1 MLNFR
6 NLLGQ
11 LSNFD
16 FSKLFNKNPPV
27 TGKNQQ
33 ERFLKTYFM
42 IKLELIFIVCSFFQN
57 AFNRL
62 VLLGMLGVN
71 SFTTFSQTPDPY
83 VGTFKAEQADIVLNI
98 LQRNNRYEGVFTA
111 DGKQYNCVATRVVA
125 GISGTYTDNGQAIE
139 FSLGKL
145 LGEYFVTTQ
154 GVNIPM
160 KRTSV
165 TPSFSNSSATNPPS
179 GATQPAQANVPTTS
193 KSSGKMYTS
202 ASGYSFNGPAGWNLQ
217 GQQNDGFVFIRTGQ
231 QTILSVTP
239 HAYSG
244 IEAISNDLFDQN
256 DAASN
261 THLKVRKERYGSNG
275 VLAVFEGTMQG
286 TPVVITTISLL
297 SPHGG
302 GVNFST
308 IAPRTEQSNEFL
320 QLLKSMAASVTFS
333 KPQSSP
339 AAEQWRNRLNGKQLL
354 YLYTGSGYSEK
365 KTFDLCSNGTF
376 ISGGDT
382 SASSSGGFGG
392 DFSAVTQGGGS
403 GTWRT
408 GVESGQVVLIFTFR
422 NGSTSRFSLATAP
435 NGTSV
440 LLNGK
445 KYFVQAS
452 PSCR

>member
-1 MLNFR
+1 
-6 NLLGQ
+6 
-11 LSNFD
+11 
-16 FSKLFNKNPPV
+16 
-27 TGKNQQ
+27 
-33 ERFLKTYFM
+33 M
-42 IKLELIFIVCSFFQN
+42 IKISLISSTCS
-57 AFNRL
+57 AFWSTFKRL
-62 VLLGMLGVN
+62 LLLCIFGIIP
-71 SFTTFSQTPDPY
+71 FCTFSQTPDPY

-98 LQRNNRYEGVFTA
+98 TQRNNRYEGIFTA
-111 DGKQYNCVATRVVA
+111 EGKQYNCIATRVVA
-125 GISGTYTDNGQAIE
+125 GVSGTYTDNGQAIE

-145 LGEYFVTTQ
+145 LGEYFITTQ
-154 GVNIPM
+154 GVNISM
-160 KRTSV
+160 KRTSI
-165 TPSFSNSSATNPPS
+165 TPSFSNSAITNPPTNS
-179 GATQPAQANVPTTS
+179 TQSAQTTVPSAS

-202 ASGYSFNGPAGWNLQ
+202 ASGFSFNGPTGWNLQ
-217 GQQNDGFVFIRTGQ
+217 GQQNDGFVFMRTAQ

-239 HAYSG
+239 HAYSS

-286 TPVVITTISLL
+286 TPVVITTLSLL
-297 SPHGG
+297 SPYGG
-302 GVNFST
+302 GVSFST
-308 IAPRTEQSNEFL
+308 ITPRTEYSNEFL
-320 QLLKSMAASVTFS
+320 QILKSMAASALFN

-408 GVESGQVVLIFTFR
+408 GSEGGQVVLIFTFR
-422 NGSTSRFSLATAP
+422 NGSTSWFSLATAP

>member
-1 MLNFR
+1 MI
-6 NLLGQ
+6 Q
-11 LSNFD
+11 SESISVV
-16 FSKLFNKNPPV
+16 FSF
-27 TGKNQQ
+27 
-33 ERFLKTYFM
+33 
-42 IKLELIFIVCSFFQN
+42 SQN
-57 AFNRL
+57 ALSRL
-62 VLLGMLGVN
+62 LLLLFWGIIH
-71 SFTTFSQTPDPY
+71 FTTFSQNPDPY

-98 LQRNNRYEGVFTA
+98 TQRNNRYEGIFTA
-111 DGKQYNCVATRVVA
+111 EGKQYNCVATRVVA
-125 GISGTYTDNGQAIE
+125 GVSGTYSDNGQSIE

-145 LGEYFVTTQ
+145 LGEYFITTQ

-165 TPSFSNSSATNPPS
+165 TPSFSGASAATPSNGATSSAPVQATVPS
-179 GATQPAQANVPTTS
+179 AS

-202 ASGYSFNGPAGWNLQ
+202 TSGYSFNGPNGWNLQ
-217 GQQNDGFVFIRTGQ
+217 GQQNDGFVFSRTGQ
-231 QTILSVTP
+231 QTIMTVTP
-239 HAYSG
+239 HVYSS

-286 TPVVITTISLL
+286 SPVVITTISLL

-302 GVNFST
+302 GVSFST
-308 IAPRTEQSNEFL
+308 IAPRTEYNNEFL
-320 QLLKSMAASVTFS
+320 QLLKSMAASAAFS

-408 GVESGQVVLIFTFR
+408 GSEGGQVVLIFTFR
-422 NGSTSRFSLATAP
+422 NGSKSRFSLAAAP

>member
-1 MLNFR
+1 
-6 NLLGQ
+6 
-11 LSNFD
+11 
-16 FSKLFNKNPPV
+16 
-27 TGKNQQ
+27 
-33 ERFLKTYFM
+33 M
-42 IKLELIFIVCSFFQN
+42 IKLPLISSTYS
-57 AFNRL
+57 AFRSTFNPL
-62 VLLGMLGVN
+62 MLLPLFGIMP
-71 SFTTFSQTPDPY
+71 FCTFSQTPDPY

-98 LQRNNRYEGVFTA
+98 MQRNNRYEGIFTA
-111 DGKQYNCVATRVVA
+111 EGKQYNCVATRVVA
-125 GISGTYTDNGQAIE
+125 GVSGTYTDNGQAIE

-145 LGEYFVTTQ
+145 LGEYFITTQ

-160 KRTSV
+160 KRTSI
-165 TPSFSNSSATNPPS
+165 TPSFSNLATTNPPAGS
-179 GATQPAQANVPTTS
+179 TQSASAQTTVPSAS

-202 ASGYSFNGPAGWNLQ
+202 ASGYSFNGPTGWNLQ
-217 GQQNDGFVFIRTGQ
+217 GQQNDGFVFVRTGQ
-231 QTILSVTP
+231 QTMLSVTP
-239 HAYSG
+239 HAYSS
-244 IEAISNDLFDQN
+244 IEAISNDMFDQN

-261 THLKVRKERYGSNG
+261 TYLKVRKERYGSNG
-275 VLAVFEGTMQG
+275 VLAIFEGTMQG
-286 TPVVITTISLL
+286 TPVVITTLSLL

-302 GVNFST
+302 GVSFST
-308 IAPRTEQSNEFL
+308 IAPRTEHSNEFL
-320 QLLKSMAASVTFS
+320 QILKSMAASAAFS

-408 GVESGQVVLIFTFR
+408 GSEGGQVVLIFTFR
-422 NGSTSRFSLATAP
+422 NGSTSRFSLAAAP

>member
-1 MLNFR
+1 MMQSTLTSRTCSAFR
-6 NLLGQ
+6 STFNCLLL
-11 LSNFD
+11 LSLFGSFPF
-16 FSKLFNKNPPV
+16 FS
-27 TGKNQQ
+27 
-33 ERFLKTYFM
+33 
-42 IKLELIFIVCSFFQN
+42 
-57 AFNRL
+57 
-62 VLLGMLGVN
+62 
-71 SFTTFSQTPDPY
+71 FSQTPDPY

-98 LQRNNRYEGVFTA
+98 TQRNNRYEGVFIA
-111 DGKQYNCVATRVVA
+111 EGKQYNCAATRAVA
-125 GISGTYTDNGQAIE
+125 GVSGTYSDNGQAIE

-145 LGEYFVTTQ
+145 LGEYFITTQ
-154 GVNIPM
+154 GVTIPM

-165 TPSFSNSSATNPPS
+165 TPSFSNSATTNPAVSSNPS
-179 GATQPAQANVPTTS
+179 AQTTVPSTS

-202 ASGYSFNGPAGWNLQ
+202 ASGYSFNGPNGWNLQ
-217 GQQNDGFVFIRTGQ
+217 SQQNDGFVFMRTGQ
-231 QTILSVTP
+231 QTIMTVTP
-239 HAYSG
+239 HVYSS
-244 IEAISNDLFDQN
+244 IEAISNDMFDQN

-275 VLAVFEGTMQG
+275 VLAIFEGTMQG
-286 TPVVITTISLL
+286 TPVVITTLSLL

-308 IAPRTEQSNEFL
+308 IAPRTEHSNEFL
-320 QLLKSMAASVTFS
+320 QLLKSMAASAAFS

-376 ISGGDT
+376 LSGGDT
-382 SASSSGGFGG
+382 SANSSGGFGG

-408 GVESGQVVLIFTFR
+408 GSEGGQVVLIFTFR
-422 NGSTSRFSLATAP
+422 NGSTSRFSLAAAP

>member
-1 MLNFR
+1 
-6 NLLGQ
+6 
-11 LSNFD
+11 
-16 FSKLFNKNPPV
+16 
-27 TGKNQQ
+27 
-33 ERFLKTYFM
+33 M
-42 IKLELIFIVCSFFQN
+42 IKISLISSTCS
-57 AFNRL
+57 AFWSTFKRL
-62 VLLGMLGVN
+62 LLLCIFGIIP
-71 SFTTFSQTPDPY
+71 FCTFSQTPDPY

-98 LQRNNRYEGVFTA
+98 TQRNNRYEGIFTA
-111 DGKQYNCVATRVVA
+111 EGKQYNCIATRVVA
-125 GISGTYTDNGQAIE
+125 GVSGTYTDNGQAIE

-145 LGEYFVTTQ
+145 LGEYFITTQ
-154 GVNIPM
+154 GVNISM
-160 KRTSV
+160 KRTSI
-165 TPSFSNSSATNPPS
+165 TPSFSNSAITNPPTNS
-179 GATQPAQANVPTTS
+179 TQSAQTTVPSAS
-193 KSSGKMYTS
+193 KSSGKMYIS
-202 ASGYSFNGPAGWNLQ
+202 ASGFSFNGSTGWNLQ
-217 GQQNDGFVFIRTGQ
+217 GQQNDGFVFMRTAQ

-239 HAYSG
+239 HAYSS

-286 TPVVITTISLL
+286 TPVVITTLSLL
-297 SPHGG
+297 SPYGG
-302 GVNFST
+302 GVSFST
-308 IAPRTEQSNEFL
+308 ITPRTEYSNEFL
-320 QLLKSMAASVTFS
+320 QILKSMAASALFN

-408 GVESGQVVLIFTFR
+408 GSEGGQVVLIFTFR

>member
-1 MLNFR
+1 
-6 NLLGQ
+6 
-11 LSNFD
+11 
-16 FSKLFNKNPPV
+16 
-27 TGKNQQ
+27 
-33 ERFLKTYFM
+33 M
-42 IKLELIFIVCSFFQN
+42 IKLPLISITCSAFQNEFKYLLFFSFLEIISFF
-57 AFNRL
+57 
-62 VLLGMLGVN
+62 
-71 SFTTFSQTPDPY
+71 SFSQTPDPY

-98 LQRNNRYEGVFTA
+98 MQRNNRYEGIFTA
-111 DGKQYNCVATRVVA
+111 EGKQYNCVATRVVA
-125 GISGTYTDNGQAIE
+125 GVSGTYTDNGQAIE

-145 LGEYFVTTQ
+145 LGEYFITTQ

-165 TPSFSNSSATNPPS
+165 IPSFSNTATTNPPTNS
-179 GATQPAQANVPTTS
+179 TQSAQTTVPSAS

-217 GQQNDGFVFIRTGQ
+217 GQQNDGFVFVRTGQ
-231 QTILSVTP
+231 QTMLSVTP
-239 HAYSG
+239 HAYSS

-275 VLAVFEGTMQG
+275 VLAIFEGTMQG
-286 TPVVITTISLL
+286 TPVVISTLSLL

-302 GVNFST
+302 GVSFST
-308 IAPRTEQSNEFL
+308 IAPRAEHSNEFL
-320 QLLKSMAASVTFS
+320 QILKSMAASATFS

-408 GVESGQVVLIFTFR
+408 GSEGGQVVLIFTFR
-422 NGSTSRFSLATAP
+422 NGSTSRFSLEVAP